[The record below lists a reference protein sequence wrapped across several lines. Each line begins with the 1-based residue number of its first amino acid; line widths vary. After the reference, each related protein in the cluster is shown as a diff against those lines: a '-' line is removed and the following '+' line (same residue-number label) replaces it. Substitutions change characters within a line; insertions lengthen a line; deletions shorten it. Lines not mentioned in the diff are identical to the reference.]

1 MASSQESSL
10 QPSLFD
16 SSSIQKSNN
25 SPLYLQD
32 ESVEIL
38 SHSIDSATQNF
49 VFDSDVFYNQPL
61 DACEPHSLDAYNTST
76 LDSFSFGDDLTTDS
90 FSEQWS
96 FSEGFSDISNLP
108 FPTTDLL
115 PTQNEAQIHALLGA
129 TARVPNQLLDS
140 QGLNAD
146 VQEIASEPGT
156 LFTGGTYS
164 ASSGHVGLPRRR
176 SRYFVSR
183 LENKTTSIPI
193 PNSSELDPMQRWQ
206 ESPPE
211 DDPASLTAIMNA
223 LKKKSNADQHSRG
236 RRKAS
241 SRNRRSLS
249 TTSRESSASSTDS
262 AWSSAGSLSHTRNRK
277 SQARVTKSHPDNGKS
292 RIFCCTFC
300 CDRFGSKFEWVRHEK
315 SLHLNLEMWY
325 CAPFGPSVFSSIT
338 GKEHCAFCNTL
349 EPSQEHL
356 SSHNYEACQNLSK
369 ELRSFRRKDHLVQ
382 HLRRV
387 HKVQELPLLDDCKIE
402 VKSITSRCGFC
413 DITLDNWDDR
423 VSHLAKHFRRGYTM
437 KDWKGDHEFSPHI
450 AEQVTNAYPPYLIGW
465 ESGCII
471 PFSATNKDVR
481 NQYVQV
487 MSSADTPNDE
497 DEVTVPGFSAELAPA
512 DQTNSQLPDFI
523 NIFTRHLSQYARR
536 QMEIGVIPTDEM
548 FQKEARKALFDGED
562 AWDQT
567 IADNPDWLSAFR
579 RLHCDST
586 EKSAGEI

>member
-1 MASSQESSL
+1 MASNQESHL
-10 QPSLFD
+10 QPYLFD
-16 SSSIQKSNN
+16 TSSIQKSSS
-25 SPLYLQD
+25 SPLYTQD

-38 SHSIDSATQNF
+38 SHSIDSATKNF
-49 VFDSDVFYNQPL
+49 VFDSDVLYSQPL

-90 FSEQWS
+90 FPEQLS

-108 FPTTDLL
+108 FPTIDLL
-115 PTQNEAQIHALLGA
+115 PTQNEAQIDALLGV
-129 TARVPNQLLDS
+129 TTGLPNQLLNS
-140 QGLNAD
+140 QGLNPD
-146 VQEIASEPGT
+146 GQELASQPVT
-156 LFTGGTYS
+156 IFTGG
-164 ASSGHVGLPRRR
+164 GLPRRR

-183 LENKTTSIPI
+183 SDNKATSIPI
-193 PNSSELDPMQRWQ
+193 SNTSDLDPMQRWQ

-223 LKKKSNADQHSRG
+223 LKKKSNADQQNRG

-241 SRNRRSLS
+241 HRYRRSMS
-249 TTSRESSASSTDS
+249 ATSRESSASSTDS
-262 AWSSAGSLSHTRNRK
+262 AWSSAGSLSHIRNRK
-277 SQARVTKSHPDNGKS
+277 SQARVTKSHPDNGKP

-300 CDRFGSKFEWVRHEK
+300 CDRFGSRFEWVRHEK
-315 SLHLNLEMWY
+315 SLHLNLEMWF

-356 SSHNYEACQNLSK
+356 FSHNYESCQSLSK

-387 HKVQELPLLDDCKIE
+387 HKTQELPLLDDCKIE
-402 VKSITSRCGFC
+402 VKSIISRCGFC

-423 VSHLAKHFRRGYTM
+423 ISHLAKHFRRGYTM
-437 KDWKGDHEFSPHI
+437 KDWKGDHEFPPHI
-450 AEQVTNAYPPYLIGW
+450 AAQVTNAYPPYLIGW
-465 ESGCII
+465 ESECII
-471 PFSATNKDVR
+471 PFSATNTDVR

-487 MSSADTPNDE
+487 MSSANTPEDE
-497 DEVTVPGFSAELAPA
+497 DEAAVPEFPELAA
-512 DQTNSQLPDFI
+512 VDETKSQLPDFI

-586 EKSAGEI
+586 EKSVEEI